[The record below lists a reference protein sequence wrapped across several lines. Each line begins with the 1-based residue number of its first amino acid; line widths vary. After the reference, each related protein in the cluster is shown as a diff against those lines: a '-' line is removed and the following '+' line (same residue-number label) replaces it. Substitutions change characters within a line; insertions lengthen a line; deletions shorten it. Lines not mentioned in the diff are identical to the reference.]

1 MSKQF
6 DGTQGNGYQPLPTY
20 GRLHDSLQNHFGMIE
35 EAGRSMRKYSVYFP
49 AMNPDILDELKAIKR
64 RVEGLIV
71 MFETFEQATEES
83 HHEKL
88 HGL

>member
-1 MSKQF
+1 MNKQF

-49 AMNPDILDELKAIKR
+49 AMNSFILSELKEIKR
-64 RVEGLIV
+64 RVDKLITA
-71 MFETFEQATEES
+71 FETLEQDEGE
-83 HHEKL
+83 
-88 HGL
+88 